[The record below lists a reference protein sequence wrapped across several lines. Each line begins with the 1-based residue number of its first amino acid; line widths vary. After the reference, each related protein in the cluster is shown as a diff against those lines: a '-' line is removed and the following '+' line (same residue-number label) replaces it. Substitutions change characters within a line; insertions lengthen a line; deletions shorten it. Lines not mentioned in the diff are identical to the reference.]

1 MVKVNAPAMSLD
13 ASGSL
18 GGAIVFSKWK
28 GRPYVRTL
36 VKPSNPKSAL
46 QVSMRA
52 MFKFLSQQ
60 WASISSADQ
69 TTWQDRA
76 DQLVASQ
83 FNAYTSLNQN
93 RWRNYL
99 APSEADPPAET
110 GTVATFNTASATAGT
125 RQVTVTYPLATLND
139 NWGLILH
146 RSLTS
151 GFTPS
156 VSTVIGVVLANAT
169 GDVDFVDSPLDP
181 DTYYYNA
188 TPFTDDGVLGSNL
201 GEVSATVT

>member
-52 MFKFLSQQ
+52 MWKFLAQQ
-60 WASISSADQ
+60 WASISTADQ
-69 TTWQDRA
+69 ATWEDRA
-76 DQLVASQ
+76 DQLVASN
-83 FNAYTSLNQN
+83 FNAYGSLNQT

-99 APSEADPPAET
+99 APSQADPPAQT
-110 GTVATFNTASATAGT
+110 GTVGTFGTPSTTAGT
-125 RQVTVTYPLATLND
+125 RQITVTYPLNTLND
-139 NWGLILH
+139 NWGLVIH

-156 VSTVIGVVLANAT
+156 ISTVIAVVLADST
-169 GDVDFVDSPLDP
+169 GDVDYVDSPLDP
-181 DTYYYNA
+181 DTYSYNA
-188 TPFTDDGVLGSNL
+188 TPFTDDGVLGSNI
-201 GEVSATVT
+201 GEINGTVT